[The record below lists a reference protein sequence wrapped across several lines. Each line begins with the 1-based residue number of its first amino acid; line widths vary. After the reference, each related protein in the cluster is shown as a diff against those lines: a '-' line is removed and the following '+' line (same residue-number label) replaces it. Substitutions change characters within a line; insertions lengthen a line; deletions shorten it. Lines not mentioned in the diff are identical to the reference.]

1 MSRIKI
7 KTELY
12 VKKDIFLGLNVGKI
26 KDAENASKKCRTN
39 NIQKAFMQGFR
50 FARNNLQTQK
60 SDFLYPA
67 PTKRIV

>member
-26 KDAENASKKCRTN
+26 KDAENASHMCRTN
-39 NIQKAFMQGFR
+39 NTQKAFMQGFR